1 MSLRHLTIGKKLAMA
16 FSLFGAILLFMG
28 MFSLY
33 LFNQMNDAVIE
44 ITDANIPSMNIANDI
59 RSQVTDFR
67 RYELGYFLILDDP
80 ETAQQYNGV
89 MIKQAQTLKKL
100 FHEYSKNLFNQEET
114 DAYTAIVKHWDDYH
128 EFHNRVADLLDSGR
142 IPEAQQLFLTQGP
155 KKFALIVDDVEK
167 LVNINHGF
175 ADTGKAEVEHHYDS
189 ATLSI
194 IIITIAALLLVIF
207 FATILTRQIRNPLTM
222 LVTQAR
228 AISEGKLGR
237 GELCDWIESGRINND
252 ETGQLA
258 LAIREMKEGLKKLVT
273 EISSSVE
280 QLGSAVAEMSAISE
294 QSAQGMSQ
302 QQNEIDQVATA
313 MNEMQSTLQEVA
325 RNTTA
330 AANAAN
336 NAMEA
341 AHEGTGIVQQT
352 VTSIDTVAD
361 KLDSASNVVQQL
373 EQDSHNISMVLDVI
387 RGIADQTNLLA
398 LNAAI
403 EAARAGEQGRGFAVV
418 SDEVRTLAQRTQ
430 TSTEEISKTIEMLQA
445 RTAEAGE
452 AMQISRAQ
460 MQDSLELAS
469 KAGESIVS
477 INEAVNTITDMSN
490 QIASAT
496 EEQNVVA
503 EDLNR
508 NLSTIQMVSEENTQG
523 TQHTAATCQDLNR
536 LASDLM
542 ETTRRFDLGQ

>member
-16 FSLFGAILLFMG
+16 FSLFGAILLFLG
-28 MFSLY
+28 MFSLH
-33 LFNQMNDAVIE
+33 LFNQMNKAVTE
-44 ITDANIPSMNIANDI
+44 ITDAIIPSMDIATDI
-59 RSQVTDFR
+59 RNQVTNFR
-67 RYELGYFLILDDP
+67 RYELGYFLILDDS
-80 ETAQQYNGV
+80 EKTREYTAV
-89 MIKQAQTLKKL
+89 MEKQSQTLKWL
-100 FHEYSKNLFNQEET
+100 FDKYSKILYNQEET
-114 DAYTAIVKHWDDYH
+114 DVYHSVVNHWNDYLLL
-128 EFHNRVADLLDSGR
+128 HNRVSALQNNGKVV
-142 IPEAQQLFLTQGP
+142 EAKKLFLSEGP
-155 KKFALIVDDVEK
+155 KKFKLIIDDAER
-167 LVNINHGF
+167 LVSVNDNF
-175 ADTGKAEVEHHYDS
+175 SNLSRQEVEYSYES
-189 ATLSI
+189 AIVSVIVTTAVS
-194 IIITIAALLLVIF
+194 LLLVFF
-207 FATILTRQIRNPLTM
+207 FATMLTRQIRDPLTM
-222 LVTQAR
+222 LVTQAQ
-228 AISEGKLGR
+228 AISHGKLGR
-237 GELCDWIESGRINND
+237 SELCDWIESGRINND

-258 LAIREMKEGLKKLVT
+258 LAIREMKEGLQKLVT
-273 EISSSVE
+273 EITSSVE
-280 QLGSAVAEMSAISE
+280 QLGSAVSEMSAISE

-313 MNEMQSTLQEVA
+313 MNQMQSTLQEVG
-325 RNTTA
+325 RNTTE

-336 NAMEA
+336 HAMNAA
-341 AHEGTGIVQQT
+341 QEGTGIVQQT

-361 KLDSASNVVQQL
+361 KLDSASSVVQQL